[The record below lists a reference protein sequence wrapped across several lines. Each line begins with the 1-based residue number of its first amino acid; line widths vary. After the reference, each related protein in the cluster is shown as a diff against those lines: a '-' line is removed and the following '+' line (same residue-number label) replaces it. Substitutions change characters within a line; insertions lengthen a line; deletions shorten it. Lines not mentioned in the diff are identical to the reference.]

1 MNTHCFL
8 FWSDFLN
15 RRYFDILSPVL
26 SFVCFASVLAMIA
39 HALDFISFAH
49 GEKIFIGILVVISGY
64 SAACFRSI
72 GINNVAAR
80 KKVIGKRL
88 FLLFIF
94 YIVMLIDFT
103 LIDDGMGRNIFN
115 IFNWNSTAFADYIND
130 STNLVPFATVRLF
143 INGYSNGKLTL
154 FACFENIIGNFVA
167 FMPLPFF
174 TVCLFRRFNKWYSVF
189 ITVLISVLLVELLQF
204 VFLTGASDIDDVI
217 LNVSGAM
224 AFYGF
229 LKIKCISKGIS
240 KITFGVWET
249 VENKN

>member
-1 MNTHCFL
+1 MNL
-8 FWSDFLN
+8 
-15 RRYFDILSPVL
+15 RYFDILSPVL
-26 SFVCFASVLAMIA
+26 SFVCIAAVFAMIA
-39 HALDFISFAH
+39 HALDFISFDH

-64 SAACFRSI
+64 SAACFRAL
-72 GINNVAAR
+72 GIMNEAAR
-80 KKVIGKRL
+80 KRIIRRRL

-94 YIVMLIDFT
+94 YIVMLVDFT
-103 LIDDGMGRNIFN
+103 LIDDSMGRNIFN
-115 IFNWNSTAFADYIND
+115 IFNWNSTAFTDYINK

-154 FACFENIIGNFVA
+154 FACLENIIGNFIA

-174 TVCLFRRFNKWYSVF
+174 TVCLFKRFNKWYSVF
-189 ITVLISVLLVELLQF
+189 IAVLLSVLLVELLQF
-204 VFLTGASDIDDVI
+204 IFLTGASDIDDVI

-224 AFYGF
+224 AFYGL

>member
-1 MNTHCFL
+1 M
-8 FWSDFLN
+8 N
-15 RRYFDILSPVL
+15 RRYLNILSPVF
-26 SFVCFASVLAMIA
+26 SFVCFAAVLAMIC

-64 SAACFRSI
+64 SAACFRAL
-72 GINNVAAR
+72 GIMNEVTR
-80 KKVIGKRL
+80 KRIIRRRL
-88 FLLFIF
+88 FLLFVF

-115 IFNWNSTAFADYIND
+115 IFNWNETAFAEYINE
-130 STNLVPFATVRLF
+130 STNFVPFATVRLF

-154 FACFENIIGNFVA
+154 WAMIENIIGNFIA

-174 TVCLFRRFNKWYSVF
+174 TVCLFGRFDKWYKVF
-189 ITVLISVLLVELLQF
+189 IAVLLSVLLVELLQL

-217 LNVSGAM
+217 LNLSGAM
-224 AFYGF
+224 LFYGI